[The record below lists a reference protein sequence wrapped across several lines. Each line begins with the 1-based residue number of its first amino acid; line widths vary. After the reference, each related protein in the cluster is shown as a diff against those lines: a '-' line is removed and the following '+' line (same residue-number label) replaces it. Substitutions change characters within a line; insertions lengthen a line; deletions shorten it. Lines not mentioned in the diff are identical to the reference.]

1 METRQHRMTRQRKV
15 ILDTLRRLKTHPTA
29 DEVFSIVRKQ
39 LPRISLGTV
48 YRNLELLTEQGMV
61 RKLET
66 AGTQKRFDGDTS
78 RHDHIKCIRCGRID
92 DLMVPLPEL
101 PEEQMTDTAYEV
113 LDYNLELLGICPD
126 CQKHSL

>member
-1 METRQHRMTRQRKV
+1 MEPRQHRMTRQRKV

-78 RHDHIKCIRCGRID
+78 RHDHIKCIRCGKID
-92 DLMVPLPEL
+92 DLMIPLPRLDASDMQET
-101 PEEQMTDTAYEV
+101 EYQV
-113 LDYNLELLGICPD
+113 LDYNLELLGICPA
-126 CQKHSL
+126 CQKSN